1 MRACVCAAYSKDDS
15 WMAGSGWP
23 TVKANGDIFN
33 ICTKYSTSKMM
44 PWYPR
49 ALQPDTV
56 QRLHGKHYIKRTLV
70 VTVYSIF
77 FPMTERA
84 DSQTCRCFDYVPS
97 SSYCGICLTLR
108 VQGNCL
114 LACLP
119 PLDSVCHPKIACF
132 ASTLTLACAPPFKM
146 TCHVTQFPRHL
157 YVTMKYRESAAF
169 NANMTWCRH
178 LAGWNLDYCFK
189 KKKKCPFATLL
200 LITHGESVHISSYLF
215 FFSQKKEQ
223 GLKNSSR
230 NKEYFLG
237 MSALLM
243 WDLISVSRRFIWQL
257 LTISAEWVIC
267 CRGWDLLWP

>member
-1 MRACVCAAYSKDDS
+1 
-15 WMAGSGWP
+15 
-23 TVKANGDIFN
+23 
-33 ICTKYSTSKMM
+33 MM
-44 PWYPR
+44 PWYLRP
-49 ALQPDTV
+49 LQPGTV
-56 QRLHGKHYIKRTLV
+56 QRLHGKHYIKHTLV

-77 FPMTERA
+77 FSMTERA

-108 VQGNCL
+108 VQGDCL
-114 LACLP
+114 LARLP
-119 PLDSVCHPKIACF
+119 PLHSVSHFKIACF
-132 ASTLTLACAPPFKM
+132 ASTLTLACAPPFRM
-146 TCHVTQFPRHL
+146 TVMWRSFLVIYMWKWNIEKVLPSML
-157 YVTMKYRESAAF
+157 
-169 NANMTWCRH
+169 TWLDAIIW
-178 LAGWNLDYCFK
+178 LAETLTIVLK
-189 KKKKCPFATLL
+189 RKKCPFAPLL
-200 LITHGESVHISSYLF
+200 LITHGKSVHISSYLF

-243 WDLISVSRRFIWQL
+243 WDLISVSRRCIWQL